1 VLPESPA
8 SQSADIVRGC
18 LEQLLESPA
27 FRNSAR
33 LSRFLRV
40 VVERTLEGGADNNLK
55 ESVVGVLVFDR
66 PPDYDPKIDSIV
78 RVQARQLRAKLQEY
92 YSTTGMRDAVRFE
105 LPKGSYAPVIRRAVV
120 TDGPRLVPMEAPSAD
135 VAVADLAVL
144 PFLDLSSDPE
154 NEYFSDGISEE
165 ILSVLAQVRGLRLIA
180 RTSSFQFKGR
190 NRDVRQIARQLGARS
205 ILEGSVRRAGNQL
218 RITAQLIEG
227 VGGTHLWA
235 ENFDAFLTDPGQ
247 VIAIQEDIAREISQR
262 LGKFFPSAPAESTDS
277 PRRPAT
283 VAAYDNYLRARKLLC
298 ELRPESIHQAMP
310 LLEAAIAEDPDY
322 AAAYAALA
330 DAYAHLGI
338 YGGLSS
344 TDLLPRAKKLA
355 AEAVRRDPKL
365 ADGHTVLGKT
375 AAALD
380 LDLASAEAHFRRALE
395 VDPQNA
401 QARQSRAQWY
411 LGPAGKTAEAL
422 TELEMLLPLDPLSLE
437 LRHTYVAVLY
447 LARRYRDAI
456 EQASLI
462 LQLMPQSFAAYFYR
476 FLAYDA
482 LGETD
487 RAMDDLKSHATNLST
502 LLLDQ
507 HVAAYQLERDGR
519 HPEALEV
526 ARRMED
532 DPRSRIAPTVLADLW
547 IRLGDRD
554 RAVDW
559 LERAYEWRVFR
570 VLWIGVDATYDVL
583 RGHPRF
589 EALRSKILGTI
600 S

>member
-1 VLPESPA
+1 MLPESPA
-8 SQSADIVRGC
+8 SQSADTVRQC
-18 LEQLLESPA
+18 LEQLLESPT

-92 YSTTGMRDAVRFE
+92 YSTTGMRDTVRFE
-105 LPKGSYAPVIRRAVV
+105 MPKGSYAPVIRRAVV
-120 TDGPRLVPMEAPSAD
+120 TDGPRLVPMETPAAD
-135 VAVADLAVL
+135 AAVADLAVL
-144 PFLDLSSDPE
+144 PFLDLSSNPE

-190 NRDVRQIARQLGARS
+190 NRDIRQIARQLGARS

-227 VGGTHLWA
+227 AGGTHLWA

-262 LGKFFPSAPAESTDS
+262 LGKFFPSAAAES
-277 PRRPAT
+277 PRQPAT

-310 LLEAAIAEDPDY
+310 LLEAAIADDPDY

-330 DAYAHLGI
+330 DAYGHLGI
-338 YGGLSS
+338 YGGLPS
-344 TDLLPRAKKLA
+344 TELLPKAKQYA
-355 AEAVRRDPKL
+355 TEAVRRDPRL
-365 ADGHTVLGKT
+365 ADGHTLLGKT

-380 LDLASAEAHFRRALE
+380 LDLASAEAHFQRAFQ

-422 TELEMLLPLDPLSLE
+422 AELEALLPLDPLSLE
-437 LRHTYVAVLY
+437 LRHTYVAILY
-447 LARRYRDAI
+447 FARRYRDTI

-487 RAMDDLKSHATNLST
+487 RAMDDLKAHASYLST

-507 HVAAYQLERDGR
+507 HVAAYQLERDG
-519 HPEALEV
+519 HHQEALEV
-526 ARRMED
+526 AHRMEE

-547 IRLGDRD
+547 IRLGNRD
-554 RAVDW
+554 RAIDW

-583 RGHPRF
+583 RDHPRF
-589 EALRSKILGTI
+589 EALRRKILPAGPL